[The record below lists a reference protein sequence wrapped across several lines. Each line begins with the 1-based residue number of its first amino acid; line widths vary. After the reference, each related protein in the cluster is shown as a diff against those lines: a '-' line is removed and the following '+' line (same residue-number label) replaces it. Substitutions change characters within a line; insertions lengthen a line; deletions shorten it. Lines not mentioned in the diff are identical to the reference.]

1 MPNALAIFFSCCWR
15 HSYCCCCWWP
25 AAPPKSEPLPAAN
38 PTPSGKSPCQWR
50 TEKLRNC
57 CSCAAAASFSKL
69 TRNSKTPPNF
79 VPKMTQNGSKKLPN
93 VFSEIQENLR
103 ESQTINPGKSQT
115 IYSTRCLLAAAQA
128 WIPDWGSCRA
138 AVVVRNKTQMY
149 YSLARSPLRLP
160 GSADFPWPALT
171 VVIFGC
177 QKNSA
182 QDGKQFRPGP
192 VWLHGPAKWSAIL
205 SGQRVEQKVRQ
216 PWGDSWRTTSDPL
229 FYLHIESIKSL

>member
-1 MPNALAIFFSCCWR
+1 MPNALAIFSPAPNATSETRLKLRLFSLLRMPNALAIFFSCCWR
-15 HSYCCCCWWP
+15 HSYCCCCCWWP

-50 TEKLRNC
+50 TEKLRNCCSC

-149 YSLARSPLRLP
+149 YSLARSPLRQLVTQVCHILRP
-160 GSADFPWPALT
+160 TSPPNHKGHGFVAH
-171 VVIFGC
+171 
-177 QKNSA
+177 A
-182 QDGKQFRPGP
+182 Q
-192 VWLHGPAKWSAIL
+192 
-205 SGQRVEQKVRQ
+205 RQ
-216 PWGDSWRTTSDPL
+216 NTT
-229 FYLHIESIKSL
+229 